1 MSEQEW
7 QKLGGDKEHDK
18 TPAAASSTTS
28 TVAKTADIEDSKE
41 WRLISTL
48 VKDMQL
54 EQKRSRRWGILF
66 KSLTFIF
73 LFSLLFGAWQGIDD
87 PVSGSTTEHVAIVE
101 VFGPIMSGA
110 PASSTEL
117 LPSIQSAFEEDL
129 AKAII
134 LDIDSPGGSPVH
146 SGIVYDEINRLK
158 DQYPHKTVYAVIG
171 DVGASGA
178 YYIAAAADY
187 IYADKA
193 SMVGSIGVIGSGFG
207 FTGLM
212 DKVGVER
219 RSYTAGS
226 NKDFLDPFQE
236 EKPAQTEQFEAILN
250 EVHDQFVSVVK
261 EGRGE
266 RLNDHPDTFSGA
278 VWNGATAVNMGLVD
292 GLGSVYSVARDVIGI
307 NDLETYRPAMTPM
320 EELLDQMGAQASVR
334 IQSWLQTPQLR

>member
-1 MSEQEW
+1 MSEQQW
-7 QKLGGDKEHDK
+7 QNMGDKQGAQSATADVAPE
-18 TPAAASSTTS
+18 ASSS
-28 TVAKTADIEDSKE
+28 RAIEDSKE

-48 VKDMQL
+48 VKDMQQ

-73 LFSLLFGAWQGIDD
+73 LFSLLFGAWQGMDD
-87 PVSGSTTEHVAIVE
+87 PVVTSNEHVALVE
-101 VFGPIMSGA
+101 VYGPIMSGA

-117 LPSIQSAFEEDL
+117 LPSIQAAFEEDL
-129 AKAII
+129 AQAII

-146 SGIVYDEINRLK
+146 SGIVYDEIQRLK
-158 DQYPHKTVYAVIG
+158 AQYPAKKVYAVIG

-212 DKVGVER
+212 DKVGIER
-219 RSYTAGS
+219 RSYTAGN
-226 NKDFLDPFQE
+226 NKDFLDPFQA
-236 EKPAQTEQFEAILN
+236 EKPQQKAQFEVLLK

-266 RLNDHPDTFSGA
+266 RLQAHPDMFSGA

-292 GLGSVYSVARDVIGI
+292 GLGSVYSVARDVIGVS
-307 NDLETYRPAMTPM
+307 DVETYRPAMTPM
-320 EELLDQMGAQASVR
+320 EELLEQMGAQASTR
-334 IQSWLQTPQLR
+334 IQAWLQTPQLR